1 MHDLRRQALESGK
14 TVSRKAR
21 SKAVSTTSSK
31 ANSKAGSTLNSPAQS
46 RANSRNPSRHGSD
59 EEEYASDG
67 SAWSDSAASIEDLLN
82 HDEGDVAVHVW
93 KTKLLEFIEQ
103 IIDRKRSSTEGRAD
117 SLRGYTHIL
126 RMIYGKDE
134 IVHRMGDLLP
144 AILRSIKAETN
155 EHETVT
161 ALKALAVTIITVNSD
176 NIYDSVAS
184 PLKRSIADSESVQTK
199 ISAIH
204 ALGTAAFFGGASEEE
219 AEDIMGFFLEIIE
232 SDGLSINAHDEG
244 SVVIAALEEWGLLAT
259 EIEDMEDATEAAVEA
274 FVDQLESSDRG
285 VQIAAGE
292 NIALLFEKSY
302 TPREDDEELSEEGT
316 NSDEDEPSS
325 SVKFVKRY
333 TVYRRQDQLMH
344 TLDELATIST
354 RKISKKDR
362 KTMHLSFVDVKNSV
376 EMPTIGPR
384 YSMALDPVTGRPYG
398 SRWKIRINR
407 NVVLTINK
415 WWKLMRLN
423 AIRRIV
429 QGGFVQQ
436 YEENEAVSRSL
447 PFSMAY

>member
-21 SKAVSTTSSK
+21 SRVESTTSSK
-31 ANSKAGSTLNSPAQS
+31 ANSKATSTLNSPAQS
-46 RANSRNPSRHGSD
+46 RANSRNTSQHGSD
-59 EEEYASDG
+59 EEDYASDDE
-67 SAWSDSAASIEDLLN
+67 AWSDSERSIEDFLN
-82 HDEGDVAVHVW
+82 HQDGDLPVHAW
-93 KTKLLEFIEQ
+93 KTRLQTFVEQ
-103 IIDRKRSSTEGRAD
+103 IADRKRSSTEGRAE

-126 RMIYGKDE
+126 RAIYAKDQ
-134 IVHRMGDLLP
+134 IDLHIGEVLP
-144 AILRSIKAETN
+144 SILWSIKTETS
-155 EHETVT
+155 EHETVN
-161 ALKALAVTIITVNSD
+161 ALKALAVTLITLNSD
-176 NIYDSVAS
+176 SIYDSVS
-184 PLKRSIADSESVQTK
+184 SQLKRSISDSESVQTK

-204 ALGTAAFFGGASEEE
+204 ALGTAVFFGGASEEE
-219 AEDIMGFFLEIIE
+219 AEDIMAYLLEIVE
-232 SDGLSINAHDEG
+232 SDGLSVNAHDKG
-244 SVVIAALEEWGLLAT
+244 SVVTAALEEWGLLAT
-259 EIEDMEDATEAAVEA
+259 EVDDMEFATEAAMEA

-302 TPREDDEELSEEGT
+302 TPQEEDEELSEEGS
-316 NSDEDEPSS
+316 NPDEDDSNQG
-325 SVKFVKRY
+325 VKFVKRY
-333 TVYRRQDQLMH
+333 TVYRRQDQLLH
-344 TLDELATIST
+344 TLDELATVST

-376 EMPTIGPR
+376 ESPTIGPR
-384 YSMALDPVTGRPYG
+384 YSMALDPITGRPYG